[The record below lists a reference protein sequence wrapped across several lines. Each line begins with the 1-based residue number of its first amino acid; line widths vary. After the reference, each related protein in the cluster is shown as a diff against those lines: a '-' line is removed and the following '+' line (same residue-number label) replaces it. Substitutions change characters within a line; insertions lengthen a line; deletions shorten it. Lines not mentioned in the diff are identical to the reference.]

1 MKRLDRSFLIG
12 ALLLIIGVI
21 WGFMMS
27 GVKGIEWLLLLSGIV
42 LGILAGIVQ
51 GWSIARSKL
60 GKIGRGKK
68 TLWVIGTIL
77 ILVVL
82 KVAINVL
89 IPSYLATS
97 QLGIWL
103 SIVFA
108 VSGLLLGRS
117 FYPSPSLKNS
127 KS

>member
-12 ALLLIIGVI
+12 ALLLIIGVV
-21 WGFMMS
+21 WAFMMS
-27 GVKGIEWLLLLSGIV
+27 GVKGLEWLLLLSGIV

-51 GWSIARSKL
+51 GWAIARSKL
-60 GKIGRGKK
+60 EKIGRGKK
-68 TLWVIGTIL
+68 TLWVIGTII

-82 KVAINVL
+82 KVAINVS

-97 QLGIWL
+97 QLGICL

-117 FYPSPSLKNS
+117 FYPSPR
-127 KS
+127 